1 MEVILLW
8 KKTKTFFGLSKILNI
23 FTKKWGDCD
32 WLNLQKASD
41 LVVPKNQSGLS
52 LKILTIYLMN
62 QYFRNYDPSPVSTN
76 LGLEWNLGV
85 V

>member
-32 WLNLQKASD
+32 CLNLQKASD

-52 LKILTIYLMN
+52 LKVLTNISEIMILHQCPQIL
-62 QYFRNYDPSPVSTN
+62 D
-76 LGLEWNLGV
+76 
-85 V
+85 

>member
-8 KKTKTFFGLSKILNI
+8 KKKTFFGLSKILNI

-52 LKILTIYLMN
+52 LKVLTIFLIN

-76 LGLEWNLGV
+76 QGLGWNLGV